1 MDAYNGFIETGE
13 NYSDSPQ
20 GNRLL
25 HDLRSISF
33 SHRNDLESIGMM
45 VEDNG
50 TISIDRD
57 LLSETI
63 DTQELGNVFSVLDSF
78 KNSLSARANNVS
90 IDPIQYV
97 NKIIVTNKKPG
108 ENFLSP
114 YHSSLYSGMMLD
126 RFC

>member
-1 MDAYNGFIETGE
+1 
-13 NYSDSPQ
+13 
-20 GNRLL
+20 
-25 HDLRSISF
+25 
-33 SHRNDLESIGMM
+33 MM

-97 NKIIVTNKKPG
+97 NKIIVTYKKPG